1 MADSITR
8 ADLREM
14 LLSMA
19 KEMQPGLFSHTAI
32 GGEGDNSDIIQ
43 ALKESDEKRA
53 ALSKAEKQLYKEMQ
67 EKLNIK
73 EEVSDLTDVIRKQ
86 DQAKALQSVAK
97 KIKLIQEA
105 KYSDQKEF
113 DEAIKDLAETA
124 KQAGT
129 DIKSLGIKTFS
140 PLHNA
145 SQKQIYTIKEAIK
158 LSKELNEQAEE
169 ELEVT
174 QDVIDAARD
183 MSESYDK
190 NKSKLDKFG
199 GAVKKLGK
207 RFFELAENEQRFAQA
222 TATADAGWI
231 DGMYRMGI
239 SQLDYMKILKDTRQE
254 GLAAA
259 SAGVD
264 FKGSLEESTKSLR
277 GLTSNYT
284 EAAMG
289 AKFFHKNMARIGVSQ
304 DQLGDSVAQQT
315 KMYEQNYRALGFTV
329 EEFANLTNE
338 LINDQGMRSTLLG
351 LQEDERK
358 AYVLSVQQRQA
369 EYLTMGYTIER
380 AKELQKT
387 FQALNKMNPK
397 ERMKQAARTRAMMGA
412 MGMGAEGGRLFELQ
426 TKYRTMGPE
435 EKAAAE
441 KEMAQIQAKA
451 SKRFG
456 SMSGSGASMGQ
467 AMVMQ
472 NMADATGFTQVA
484 DTFETETGQ
493 GLKFDQQQLDVTN
506 EISGF
511 VKQILGAVDH
521 WGAASNSAVGSLATG
536 LLSMLGDFIM
546 VSAGIGLLG
555 GMSKPG
561 GGLMKGIIG
570 GVKGALGVVIK
581 PIVAVGSA
589 IISNTKSA
597 AIVAKK
603 VTTAA
608 TPSNVGK
615 LAEGAIT
622 GVTSAATA
630 AMTGVG
636 RFAEGAI
643 SGVKTATTGVG
654 KLAEGAISS
663 VKNVVSSVAQNQ
675 SGKLAQG
682 AVSGGKTA
690 ASAVGLGL
698 SKAAGKT
705 ALKAI
710 PGIGLIVS
718 MGLMGS
724 RLADG
729 DYVGAG
735 MELLSGAAGLLPGV
749 GTVASIGMSGA
760 IVARDLAMD
769 TPNMNQADADSVPT
783 HDLAKAAPNQMKATA
798 DDITAA
804 QEETSFV
811 EAKSQETVLKELTDT
826 MKTLNEFLISV
837 TTLNGDQAKTLDKAA
852 NAIAESQRWVGVY
865 GARAA
870 T

>member
-426 TKYRTMGPE
+426 TKYRTMGPK

-570 GVKGALGVVIK
+570 GVKGALGAVIK
-581 PIVAVGSA
+581 PITTVGSA
-589 IISNTKSA
+589 MLQSAKTVAGAATGATGKVGKLAEGVISGVKSA
-597 AIVAKK
+597 ASG
-603 VTTAA
+603 VTGK
-608 TPSNVGK
+608 VGK
-615 LAEGAIT
+615 LAEGAIG
-622 GVTSAATA
+622 GVKTAATA
-630 AMTGVG
+630 VVGKGQGAM
-636 RFAEGAI
+636 
-643 SGVKTATTGVG
+643 SGVKTAASKVG
-654 KLAEGAISS
+654 L
-663 VKNVVSSVAQNQ
+663 
-675 SGKLAQG
+675 GK
-682 AVSGGKTA
+682 
-690 ASAVGLGL
+690 VGLGL
-698 SKAAGKT
+698 TKAAGKT

-724 RLADG
+724 RLANG
-729 DYVGAG
+729 DFVGAG
-735 MELLSGAAGLLPGV
+735 MELLSGAASIIPGI
-749 GTVASIGMSGA
+749 GTAASIGMSGA

-769 TPNMNQADADSVPT
+769 TPNPNQAEEDARPT
-783 HDLAKAAPNQMKATA
+783 IDLAKSTPNQMQSADEDVAT
-798 DDITAA
+798 
-804 QEETSFV
+804 QEEAAFV

-837 TTLNGDQAKTLDKAA
+837 TTINGDQAKTLDKAA
-852 NAIAESQRWVGVY
+852 TAIAESQRWIGVSS
-865 GARAA
+865 ARAA
-870 T
+870 S